1 MKFDLITENERL
13 WAVRYNDC
21 FDNVLD
27 SILGQWNDVT
37 WLRSFFKQNIDD
49 LSSYFKITDVNQA
62 IYDTIEDSERLQC
75 LIMDISPDANLDNIF
90 RPLENS
96 RTSEMLLGKE
106 KARLHNTPRHVSW
119 LRIYAIKL
127 EPGIYIITGGAI
139 KLTRTMQEREHTL
152 VELARMEKVRRFL
165 LDNDIADKDS
175 FMEFLNEII
184 SNLKKHQSSTPSK
197 WRENAEWRI
206 ANKSWLRY
214 SQHIAMMML
223 DKMEELKM
231 NQKQLS
237 ELMGC
242 SQQYVSKVLKGQ
254 ENLSLETLSKIERCL
269 KIQILSLNHSA

>member
-1 MKFDLITENERL
+1 MILLLKNERL
-13 WAVRYNDC
+13 WAVRYDDC

-75 LIMDISPDANLDNIF
+75 LIMDISPDANLDSIF

-106 KARLHNTPRHVSW
+106 KARLHNTPRHASW
-119 LRIYAIKL
+119 LRIYDIKL

-152 VELARMEKVRRFL
+152 VELARMERVRRFL
-165 LDNDIADKDS
+165 LENDIADKDS

-184 SNLKKHQSSTPSK
+184 
-197 WRENAEWRI
+197 
-206 ANKSWLRY
+206 
-214 SQHIAMMML
+214 
-223 DKMEELKM
+223 
-231 NQKQLS
+231 
-237 ELMGC
+237 
-242 SQQYVSKVLKGQ
+242 
-254 ENLSLETLSKIERCL
+254 
-269 KIQILSLNHSA
+269 